1 MSRNSS
7 KVRKPFA
14 PNAETKN
21 AKLHDALRN
30 VQDAVDALNAA
41 GAGAENWAD
50 YETMKHFENQLS
62 EFLSSDH
69 GECGFEPYLKETDK
83 IRRVK
88 DDELV
93 DGYEQSSVYGLHK
106 NT

>member
-14 PNAETKN
+14 PDAEAKN

-30 VQDAVDALNAA
+30 VQDAVDALSAA
-41 GAGAENWAD
+41 GASAENWSD

-62 EFLSSDH
+62 EFLSNDH
-69 GECGFEPYLKETDK
+69 GECGFEPYLVATAK
-83 IRRVK
+83 
-88 DDELV
+88 
-93 DGYEQSSVYGLHK
+93 
-106 NT
+106 